1 MDQPRH
7 ILALCAAA
15 CLTAACL
22 TAGGLGVALAATDAS
37 SGGTKV
43 YRWTDDKGV
52 IHYGDSV
59 PPEYSQK
66 ERAVLNNQ
74 GVEVGHIEGTKSAA
88 QQAEA
93 QLAATEAQQRAQ
105 HDQFLLATYLSTKDI
120 EQLRD
125 ERVGL
130 VEAQIKAGMTYI
142 DTINARLG
150 ALQERALH
158 FKPYNSE
165 PNARRMPDD
174 LAEEIVH
181 TLNESRTQRQQ
192 LDAKRHEESD
202 LQNQFNSDIE
212 RYRELTAK
220 RAN

>member
-1 MDQPRH
+1 M
-7 ILALCAAA
+7 
-15 CLTAACL
+15 
-22 TAGGLGVALAATDAS
+22 
-37 SGGTKV
+37 
-43 YRWTDDKGV
+43 
-52 IHYGDSV
+52 
-59 PPEYSQK
+59 
-66 ERAVLNNQ
+66 
-74 GVEVGHIEGTKSAA
+74 
-88 QQAEA
+88 
-93 QLAATEAQQRAQ
+93 
-105 HDQFLLATYLSTKDI
+105 
-120 EQLRD
+120 
-125 ERVGL
+125 
-130 VEAQIKAGMTYI
+130 
-142 DTINARLG
+142 
-150 ALQERALH
+150 H

>member
-1 MDQPRH
+1 M
-7 ILALCAAA
+7 
-15 CLTAACL
+15 
-22 TAGGLGVALAATDAS
+22 
-37 SGGTKV
+37 
-43 YRWTDDKGV
+43 
-52 IHYGDSV
+52 

-105 HDQFLLATYLSTKDI
+105 HDRFLLATYLSTKDI

-150 ALQERALH
+150 ALQGRALH

-165 PNARRMPDD
+165 PSARRMPDD

-192 LDAKRHEESD
+192 LDVKRHEESD